1 MGAQPGDAQP
11 HPCAESGGA
20 LWLRETGVR
29 QERREFPPLAQSGC
43 RQEYAGWRSEIVS
56 GPQETSGFA
65 SGFEKLFYA
74 GAHVFVGDVFAAVER
89 G

>member
-1 MGAQPGDAQP
+1 MKPVEPAAGV
-11 HPCAESGGA
+11 AEESKMA
-20 LWLRETGVR
+20 SPVIQSWMIREI
-29 QERREFPPLAQSGC
+29 RRAAVGLSS
-43 RQEYAGWRSEIVS
+43 RIAGWQIRNRQR
-56 GPQETSGFA
+56 PQETSGFA